1 MIKESKK
8 YTSESSCCE
17 GDFCKM
23 PKHHKNHMA
32 QGPNNGMIYGL
43 GVIGAAI
50 FFIGKATSFW
60 IGVLGLLK
68 AIVWPA
74 YLVYEALNFL
84 IK

>member
-1 MIKESKK
+1 MEKESKK
-8 YTSESSCCE
+8 YTSESDCCNGE
-17 GDFCKM
+17 SCKM
-23 PKHHKNHMA
+23 PKHYKKNTA
-32 QGPNNGMIYGL
+32 QCPSNGMVYGL
-43 GVIGAAI
+43 GVIGAAL

-60 IGVLGLLK
+60 VGVLGLLK